1 MNDYVNLFIE
11 AALAENIMLMFFLG
25 ICTAIATS
33 KTIPTAFGAGAA
45 IFLVQ
50 SITVPINSFLHRF
63 LFQPGGLDWLGFP
76 EVDVSALGLIAYIG
90 VIAAVVQIMEMVFD
104 RYFPVLYTAFG
115 VFLPLITVNCA
126 ILGGTLF
133 SVQRSYGFGESV
145 VFGLGSG
152 AGWALAII
160 ALAGIREKLKYSD
173 IPEGLQGTG
182 ITFIIMGLM
191 AIGFMG
197 FSGLRLEGVG

>member
-1 MNDYVNLFIE
+1 MTDYLNLFVE

-33 KTIPTAFGAGAA
+33 KDIPTAFGAGAA

-50 SITVPINSFLHRF
+50 SLTVPINSLLHRF
-63 LFQPGGLDWLGFP
+63 VFEPGALDWLGFP
-76 EVDVSALGLIAYIG
+76 HADISALGLIAYIG
-90 VIAAVVQIMEMVFD
+90 IIAATVQILEMVFD

-133 SVQRSYGFGESV
+133 SVQRNYSFGDSV

-160 ALAGIREKLKYSD
+160 ALAGIRERLKYSD
-173 IPEGLQGTG
+173 IPEGLRGTG

-191 AIGFMG
+191 AMAFMG
-197 FSGLRLEGVG
+197 FSGLRLEGAG

>member
-1 MNDYVNLFIE
+1 MTDYVNLFTQ

-33 KTIPTAFGAGAA
+33 KSIPTALGAGAA

-50 SITVPINSFLHRF
+50 SITVPINSLLHRF
-63 LFQPGGLDWLGFP
+63 VFQPGALEWIGLAN
-76 EVDVSALGLIAYIG
+76 VDVSALGLIAYIA

-104 RYFPVLYTAFG
+104 RYFPVLYTALG

-133 SVQRSYGFGESV
+133 SVERSYGFTESV

-152 AGWALAII
+152 AGWALAIV
-160 ALAGIREKLKYSD
+160 ALAGIRERLKYSD

-182 ITFIIMGLM
+182 IAFIIMGLM
-191 AIGFMG
+191 AMGFMG
-197 FSGLRLEGVG
+197 FSGLRLEGTG